1 MSIFDIHVRVQI
13 VWRQELKV
21 PKDCKLPTT
30 PMVGICRVT
39 LHCCVYRIRLIRWC
53 SRHIHFPRL
62 LGRISAPPIETHRNR
77 RIPCHKLLTPKP
89 ISPVVNLSATP
100 SLACP
105 TALAFLLLWLP
116 GFPELYLPSTRTNQL
131 TRTAVTCTH
140 LPCTN
145 GGAYGDVTTQ
155 GVVGF
160 GCGAGARINDE
171 IGEIERSTGCESE
184 ALVRNCGAKKF
195 CPSCGTRNLF
205 R

>member
-39 LHCCVYRIRLIRWC
+39 IKVLTLFIISQSKLHCCAYGIRLIRWC

-62 LGRISAPPIETHRNR
+62 LDRISAPPIETHRNR

-89 ISPVVNLSATP
+89 ISPVVNLSETP

-105 TALAFLLLWLP
+105 TALPFLLLWLP
-116 GFPELYLPSTRTNQL
+116 GFPELYLPSTRHIGSLRHLHHVQL
-131 TRTAVTCTH
+131 PYPAAAASATSG
-140 LPCTN
+140 N
-145 GGAYGDVTTQ
+145 
-155 GVVGF
+155 
-160 GCGAGARINDE
+160 
-171 IGEIERSTGCESE
+171 
-184 ALVRNCGAKKF
+184 ALRPVSVSMWMR
-195 CPSCGTRNLF
+195 
-205 R
+205 